1 MSFTLLQSPDTALTL
16 NWYRSGLRTEEEN
29 FRLCLKAAEQSW
41 LGQEC
46 VVEMARPPITGCWTP
61 GLVVWKLFVIEQG
74 STQWLGSVSPD
85 GVIKQRDNAEAR
97 QMINLL
103 RKSFFTIFTTSRIYW
118 VLSIYPRIFF
128 ITWTFFPPRR
138 GENCVG
144 FEMTNNFYLIRSDSR
159 LWAPSLY
166 RSSIPHFKI
175 SFGCITKSEIIAKL
189 RTNDFDI
196 STSCHEVSDVK
207 ARPSWI
213 VFPTRWSL
221 RRRGNA
227 MTTSK
232 DIVRS
237 VSSILLS

>member
-1 MSFTLLQSPDTALTL
+1 M
-16 NWYRSGLRTEEEN
+16 
-29 FRLCLKAAEQSW
+29 
-41 LGQEC
+41 
-46 VVEMARPPITGCWTP
+46 
-61 GLVVWKLFVIEQG
+61 
-74 STQWLGSVSPD
+74 
-85 GVIKQRDNAEAR
+85 
-97 QMINLL
+97 
-103 RKSFFTIFTTSRIYW
+103 
-118 VLSIYPRIFF
+118 SIYPRISF

-159 LWAPSLY
+159 LQAPSLY

-237 VSSILLS
+237 VSSILLSQSTNQPFLLMKVCFKISALLELVGLEQLVKRSQPVCNSQEWND